1 MSSSGLWRAALTIVR
16 QELTCHMDSSP
27 SIKPTSVARFVRA
40 LGGSIVPVSQGSWP
54 LSTWQPTAIEV
65 VFADCP
71 AHIDRRSL
79 CFESVEELGR
89 RLPYWA
95 SSQAHF
101 DLYLQRIADHYVRAS
116 DEERAQIKA
125 WMGLRFEAQWK
136 HSWHSTFASLA
147 PSLAE
152 SKLGP
157 GWLRRY
163 LNSRIAELLAP
174 PLDTW
179 THALPKYI
187 TAAQARLL
195 QESFTHLAPRRASRA
210 RL

>member
-1 MSSSGLWRAALTIVR
+1 M
-16 QELTCHMDSSP
+16 
-27 SIKPTSVARFVRA
+27 
-40 LGGSIVPVSQGSWP
+40 
-54 LSTWQPTAIEV
+54 
-65 VFADCP
+65 FADRP

-79 CFESVEELGR
+79 CFESLEELAR
-89 RLPYWA
+89 RLPHWA

-101 DLYLQRIADHYVRAS
+101 DLYLQRVADHYVRAS
-116 DEERAQIKA
+116 DEERAQINV

-136 HSWHSTFASLA
+136 HPWHSTFASLA

-152 SKLGP
+152 PQLGP

-163 LNSRIAELLAP
+163 LKSRIAELLAP

-187 TAAQARLL
+187 TAAQAQLL
-195 QESFTHLAPRRASRA
+195 QESLTHLAPRQASRA